1 MPPLQQKSC
10 RHSATISATCCQSAM
25 AEPPAAAGMRDWNG
39 KMVPCGAV
47 YTALTTKWRG
57 QSGIGPKQAAVLDF
71 FNETAVL
78 KENGQT
84 TMGGGAAPAITR
96 ELNVITELRL
106 KAEDQSKPP
115 VCVAKYGQINPTRIM
130 KHVLQCPLVSD
141 TEKAAL
147 CTGRAGKEPADWLA
161 GYRERE
167 RTQSTGRGSSS
178 SGTDG
183 GRGRNLGDC
192 GKECSQAAA
201 NARRACRAQ
210 AHGASNYSDPLRTVQ
225 RTAAQAPTCQSSR
238 RPTRHL
244 TATLLP
250 SSYPR

>member
-1 MPPLQQKSC
+1 
-10 RHSATISATCCQSAM
+10 M

-47 YTALTTKWRG
+47 YTALTAKWRG
-57 QSGIGPKQAAVLDF
+57 QSGIGPKQAAVLGF

-78 KENGQT
+78 KGDGQT

-141 TEKAAL
+141 AEKVAL

-167 RTQSTGRGSSS
+167 RKA
-178 SGTDG
+178 
-183 GRGRNLGDC
+183 L
-192 GKECSQAAA
+192 EEAAPQAALTEA
-201 NARRACRAQ
+201 EVETLTTAEKNARKRQQTLDERVV
-210 AHGASNYSDPLRTVQ
+210 HK
-225 RTAAQAPTCQSSR
+225 
-238 RPTRHL
+238 L
-244 TATLLP
+244 TALQITAIHYALCTFFFVCRLP
-250 SSYPR
+250 FLNIEHWAFIAFAKALNPAYVQHLF